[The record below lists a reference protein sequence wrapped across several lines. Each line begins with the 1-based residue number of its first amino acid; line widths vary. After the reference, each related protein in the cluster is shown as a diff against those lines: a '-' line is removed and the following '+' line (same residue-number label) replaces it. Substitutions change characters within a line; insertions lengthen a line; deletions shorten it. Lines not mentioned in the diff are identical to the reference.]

1 MSLLREILAESFLLR
16 EDASVDAIN
25 NAVNNMHPVRI
36 VYYGPSGTGTGE
48 REIYPVA
55 YGVSTA
61 GNPVVRAFQP
71 QGSTSTEVPAWKF
84 FRLDRIKKW
93 ENDNSRT
100 FNPEELNGFNDK
112 GDEQIET
119 LYAISPIGNAKP
131 EKEPQPEKP
140 EKILTAHPVSKGE
153 VDNGGADKNTE
164 REYYTANDAVHD
176 ILRTASPK
184 MGSPNDLELQKN
196 IDKLP
201 GLADTEVNGQD
212 VRDPVPVTK
221 SEVDPNFK
229 PTDNAGAE
237 ANPQNNANNGPIT
250 KSDLN
255 PTKAEGPGLNN
266 VDTEE
271 TEEEDLEKNTLTE
284 SFKSLMA
291 RMNNLYKD

>member
-1 MSLLREILAESFLLR
+1 MSLLREILAESFLIR

-55 YGVSTA
+55 YGISTA

-100 FNPEELNGFNDK
+100 FNPDELNGFNDK

-140 EKILTAHPVSKGE
+140 EKILTGHPVRKGE

-164 REYYTANDAVHD
+164 KEYYTANDAVRD
-176 ILRTASPK
+176 ILQTSNPK
-184 MGSPNDLELQKN
+184 IGQTQDKS
-196 IDKLP
+196 IDKV
-201 GLADTEVNGQD
+201 AGQD
-212 VRDPVPVTK
+212 YNSKETQPVRDAVPVTK
-221 SEVDPNFK
+221 TDIDPN
-229 PTDNAGAE
+229 A
-237 ANPQNNANNGPIT
+237 ANEPNDRNPDLYGNDGPVM
-250 KSDLN
+250 KDDLA
-255 PTKAEGPGLNN
+255 P
-266 VDTEE
+266 E
-271 TEEEDLEKNTLTE
+271 TGNTLTN
-284 SFKSLMA
+284 SFNDLTN
-291 RMNNLYKD
+291 RMNNLYNDEEEEDKV